1 MTCNPELANI
11 EEKMKKILPVLILL
25 NLPFILL
32 GQNTDKEL
40 LKNKC
45 QHRNLYAVEQRNS
58 FYPFNKAS
66 SVLLVS
72 FKGIVQKVK
81 GDELIIENDIKNDT
95 LIITPEREY
104 LIAAMPIENNKVEI
118 DKMHETIYL
127 NKSQTDALTD
137 LLYNVGYREKPT
149 IRTIIKCYYPH
160 NAILFMDDRKNV
172 FEYIEL
178 CFTCQRNVVSSEKIK
193 TGEFCT
199 GKYELLKQ
207 LFKKFGI
214 KYTGDQF
221 N

>member
-11 EEKMKKILPVLILL
+11 EEKMKKILPVIFLL
-25 NLPFILL
+25 KLPFILF
-32 GQNTDKEL
+32 GQNIDKEM

-66 SVLLVS
+66 KILLVS
-72 FKGIVQKVK
+72 FKCIPQEVV
-81 GDELIIENDIKNDT
+81 GDDT
-95 LIITPEREY
+95 LC
-104 LIAAMPIENNKVEI
+104 IATFPIENKKVAMN
-118 DKMHETIYL
+118 KMHETIYL

-160 NAILFMDDRKNV
+160 NAILFMDDRNNV

-178 CFTCQRNVVSSEKIK
+178 CFTCQRNVVSSERIE

-199 GKYELLKQ
+199 EKYELLKL